1 MCSKCFFK
9 WGGGRKVFL
18 SFNGVMWFVNWYFF
32 GRDHTT
38 KGFWTIRHHRLFLQ
52 HLWRWFFS
60 LDLVSGPQLLK
71 AWESDLTE
79 RTPTSFQEIV
89 DYRIYSYRCLPTAH
103 SGADPGHSF
112 KLSLSLSRASC
123 KSLPQRVASWKM
135 SSCVSMYLVTYS
147 SLCLINIRYQLCSK
161 VWYTCNY
168 IWILLIQE
176 IFFHNLLLGLK

>member
-9 WGGGRKVFL
+9 WGGKRKVFL

-32 GRDHTT
+32 LVEITPPKAFGLFGIVAFSFSTCED
-38 KGFWTIRHHRLFLQ
+38 GSFLWILFLTSAAECLRIWLNWENA
-52 HLWRWFFS
+52 HLFS
-60 LDLVSGPQLLK
+60 RCSRLQNLLLQMP
-71 AWESDLTE
+71 S
-79 RTPTSFQEIV
+79 
-89 DYRIYSYRCLPTAH
+89 YSSLGCWPRPY
-103 SGADPGHSF
+103 HSF

-147 SLCLINIRYQLCSK
+147 SLCLINTRYQLCSK
-161 VWYTCNY
+161 VWYTYNY

-176 IFFHNLLLGLK
+176 IFCQY

>member
-32 GRDHTT
+32 WSRSHHQRLLDYSASSPFPSALVKMVLFFGSC
-38 KGFWTIRHHRLFLQ
+38 FWPSAAE
-52 HLWRWFFS
+52 S
-60 LDLVSGPQLLK
+60 LRIWLN
-71 AWESDLTE
+71 WE
-79 RTPTSFQEIV
+79 TPTSFQEVV